1 MLHVYFL
8 SCEREKKT
16 KRKEERSLTYMHV
29 LCVGG
34 GKKRGKQIVHTMVR
48 RKKKKEAGYE
58 RKMEGMYKN
67 LFLNV
72 CGRGFKE
79 EKEKIPSDTHKKE
92 RIK

>member
-1 MLHVYFL
+1 MLHVCFL

-16 KRKEERSLTYMHV
+16 EKGREIINLYACIM
-29 LCVGG
+29 CG
-34 GKKRGKQIVHTMVR
+34 GKKRGKQIVHTILR
-48 RKKKKEAGYE
+48 RKKKKEAGCK
-58 RKMEGMYKN
+58 RKMEGIYKN

>member
-1 MLHVYFL
+1 MLLVYFL

-16 KRKEERSLTYMHV
+16 ERKGKRLLTYMHV
-29 LCVGG
+29 LCV
-34 GKKRGKQIVHTMVR
+34 GKKRGKQIVHTIVH
-48 RKKKKEAGYE
+48 RKKKKEAGCK

-79 EKEKIPSDTHKKE
+79 EKEKIPSDTHKRE
-92 RIK
+92 

>member
-1 MLHVYFL
+1 MYIIVY
-8 SCEREKKT
+8 
-16 KRKEERSLTYMHV
+16 
-29 LCVGG
+29 
-34 GKKRGKQIVHTMVR
+34 
-48 RKKKKEAGYE
+48 RKKKKEVGYE

-79 EKEKIPSDTHKKE
+79 EKEKIFFDIYKKE

>member
-1 MLHVYFL
+1 MLLVYFL
-8 SCEREKKT
+8 SCKREKKT
-16 KRKEERSLTYMHV
+16 ERKGKRLLIYMHV
-29 LCVGG
+29 LCVGK
-34 GKKRGKQIVHTMVR
+34 KKRQANCAFNFTQ
-48 RKKKKEAGYE
+48 KKKEAGCK

-79 EKEKIPSDTHKKE
+79 EKEKITSDTHKKE

>member
-1 MLHVYFL
+1 
-8 SCEREKKT
+8 
-16 KRKEERSLTYMHV
+16 MHV

-34 GKKRGKQIVHTMVR
+34 KKEASKLCIQLYGD

-58 RKMEGMYKN
+58 RKMEGIYKN

-72 CGRGFKE
+72 CGMGFKE

>member
-1 MLHVYFL
+1 
-8 SCEREKKT
+8 
-16 KRKEERSLTYMHV
+16 MHT
-29 LCVGG
+29 
-34 GKKRGKQIVHTMVR
+34 IVH

-79 EKEKIPSDTHKKE
+79 KKEKIPSDTHKKE